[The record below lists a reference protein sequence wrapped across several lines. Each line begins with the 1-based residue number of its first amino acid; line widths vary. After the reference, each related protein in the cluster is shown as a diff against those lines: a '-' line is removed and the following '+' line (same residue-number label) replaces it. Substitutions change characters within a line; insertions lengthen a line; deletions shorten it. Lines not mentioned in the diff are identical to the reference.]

1 MTENCKQYFND
12 NDLKTINDFIEE
24 KDNNHRFLNIYFNEN
39 NQLIND
45 YFLECMKNEYKDDC
59 LVLSEEE
66 LEEFER
72 VDRLLGMTPDIFG
85 EIENDEPE
93 NNIDDENNFH
103 ENHIIWEN
111 YLNLFNE
118 KKIVILP
125 RIINKKN
132 NGIFKSLLSSFLMY
146 TSVINNEM
154 VQMVPHA
161 KIIVLNKIKLENLV
175 LEQGIKKRVIKTNIL
190 SEKEIM
196 DKNEKQIESYRDDLI
211 EKTWHPNRFREWC
224 LSIDELNDLI

>member
-12 NDLKTINDFIEE
+12 NDLKTINDFIESN
-24 KDNNHRFLNIYFNEN
+24 DNNHRFLNIYFNEN

-45 YFLECMKNEYKDDC
+45 YFLESMKKEYKDDC
-59 LVLSEEE
+59 LVLSEKE

-72 VDRLLGMTPDIFG
+72 VDRLLGMTPDIFEG
-85 EIENDEPE
+85 DDQVNEEDE
-93 NNIDDENNFH
+93 DNFH
-103 ENHIIWEN
+103 ENHVIWEN

-132 NGIFKSLLSSFLMY
+132 NGIFKMILSRSLMMY

-175 LEQGIKKRVIKTNIL
+175 LEQGIKKRMIKTNIL
-190 SEKEIM
+190 SEIEIM
-196 DKNEKQIESYRDDLI
+196 DKNEKQIGPYKNDLI
-211 EKTWHPNRFREWC
+211 EKTWHPDRLIEWC